1 MPLRRFTLDE
11 YHRLIEIGFF
21 DEDER
26 VELLEGILVSMSP
39 NYPPHIRTVIRL
51 QRVFAA
57 FFAREDVEVRMQ
69 GPVSIPELMTEP
81 EPDLVISRE
90 SGADLDERRMPAEP
104 DDSTALTW
112 RSRTIDEGK
121 IVTISQVSQDIQ
133 QAEFARHPYPADILV
148 LMEVS
153 DSSLSYDRTRK
164 RAIYAQAGI
173 TEYWI
178 WNLVDSSLEVYRDP
192 HTSSAPSAPSTAFE
206 TAAQS
211 RTAIHEAILTTGD
224 ALYQSIEDT
233 LLLRRF
239 TLEEYHHEI
248 DLPPRGFGCAAGFP

>member
-1 MPLRRFTLDE
+1 MIEEGNMATVAPPAAPEAGVQIRSGHSEMREAILPAAPVDGMPLRRFTLDE

-57 FFAREDVEVRMQ
+57 FFAREDVEVRIQ

-90 SGADLDERRMPAEP
+90 SGADLDER
-104 DDSTALTW
+104 
-112 RSRTIDEGK
+112 
-121 IVTISQVSQDIQ
+121 
-133 QAEFARHPYPADILV
+133 HPYPADILV

-153 DSSLSYDRTRK
+153 DSSLSNDRTRK

-173 TEYWI
+173 LEYWI

-192 HTSSAPSAPSTAFE
+192 HTSSA
-206 TAAQS
+206 
-211 RTAIHEAILTTGD
+211 GD
-224 ALYQSIEDT
+224 ALYQT
-233 LLLRRF
+233 KLTYRRGDSVAPLAF
-239 TLEEYHHEI
+239 PDFEVAV
-248 DLPPRGFGCAAGFP
+248 DDVLPPASR